1 MYTATAT
8 AATPRSLALAALQQ
22 RRLCLFL
29 LWSAG
34 VDWIGVRQRLNS
46 PTDGATQPGWQQRR
60 VIPFLH
66 SSIHLGSRTL
76 FEGILPLTDGAAH
89 REPSNLE
96 RERRRWDSDLG
107 EDSFAAALAASRFL
121 YY

>member
-46 PTDGATQPGWQQRR
+46 PTDG
-60 VIPFLH
+60 
-66 SSIHLGSRTL
+66 GSL
-76 FEGILPLTDGAAH
+76 A
-89 REPSNLE
+89 
-96 RERRRWDSDLG
+96 
-107 EDSFAAALAASRFL
+107 AASRYPLPPFIHPFGVPNPF
-121 YY
+121 